1 MSLLTCRDFL
11 NELNEY
17 LDETTDADIR
27 RRVEAHISEC
37 PNCFVVC
44 DTTKKTIQVFR
55 GLEPQPIPEDVH
67 SRLMAALQ
75 RKRAAAGQEPPTNSH
90 DAH

>member
-1 MSLLTCRDFL
+1 MLTCKDFL

-17 LDETTDADIR
+17 LDETTDADTR
-27 RRVEAHISEC
+27 RRLEEHISEC

-55 GLEPQPIPEDVH
+55 GLEAQPIPEDVH
-67 SRLMAALQ
+67 CRLMEALQ
-75 RKRAAAGQEPPTNSH
+75 RRRAAGQDPPKNSH
-90 DAH
+90 EAH